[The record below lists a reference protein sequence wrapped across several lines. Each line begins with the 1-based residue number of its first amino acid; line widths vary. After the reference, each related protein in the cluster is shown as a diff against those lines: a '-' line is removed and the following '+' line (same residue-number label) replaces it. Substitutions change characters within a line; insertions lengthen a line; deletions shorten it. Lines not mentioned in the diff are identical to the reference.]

1 MEILILL
8 INIILMVF
16 CGKLGQAKG
25 YSFILCLVAGFFFSF
40 IALIVILLLPDL
52 AEQQAYEARRE
63 QRHKEEVD
71 ALKDRIA
78 ALERMQP
85 APETDAQ
92 GEASPQ
98 PEAPQSP
105 PGTPA
110 HFPSRTTEVI
120 ACPRCGKRQR
130 GDRDLCYSCKA
141 PFLYDDEAPSQ
152 S

>member
-8 INIILMVF
+8 INIIFMVF

-78 ALERMQP
+78 ALERMQS
-85 APETDAQ
+85 APQTD
-92 GEASPQ
+92 ASPQ

-110 HFPSRTTEVI
+110 HFPSRTKEVI
-120 ACPRCGKRQR
+120 ACPRCRRRQR

-141 PFLYDDEAPSQ
+141 PFLYDDESPSQ